1 MGSGELRDRSS
12 GLGASHPAVGEYKM
26 PCKGMDLH
34 CPHCGERSVA
44 RGFGRCPG
52 CYKELPEEL
61 QISEKERL
69 LDEMASESDWP
80 KSLNPHIPDGPTI

>member
-1 MGSGELRDRSS
+1 
-12 GLGASHPAVGEYKM
+12 M

-34 CPHCGERSVA
+34 CPHCGEQIVA

-61 QISEKERL
+61 QISEKERK
-69 LDEMASESDWP
+69 LDEMDKESDWP
-80 KSLNPHIPDGPTI
+80 KSLKPHIPEGPTI

>member
-1 MGSGELRDRSS
+1 L
-12 GLGASHPAVGEYKM
+12 
-26 PCKGMDLH
+26 
-34 CPHCGERSVA
+34 
-44 RGFGRCPG
+44 PG